1 MKTPTLAQCYALF
14 DQYQVP
20 GTVRAHCNAVFHVAS
35 YLAQELEKSEYPL
48 NMEIVKPFALLH
60 DFMKAVVL
68 EKLTDAPYNYNPT
81 AAEAAMHQRLRQQYL
96 GKSETYAAYSIL
108 TEEFPEFANLFQEL
122 DELTR
127 NPDAVVSEE
136 TKFIH
141 YVDWRVLGN
150 KIVPLQERIEYIF
163 KKYGKWIQKNNIDWE
178 ATQQEQFDYEQQ
190 IFKHLPF
197 TPEELARQVTL

>member
-20 GTVRAHCNAVFHVAS
+20 GTVRAHCNAVFRVAS
-35 YLAQELEKSEYPL
+35 VLGEELVKSEYSL
-48 NMEIVKPFALLH
+48 NLEIVKPFALLH

-68 EKLTDAPYNYNPT
+68 ERLTDAPYNYTPT
-81 AAEAAMHQRLRQQYL
+81 AAEASMHQRLRQQYL
-96 GKSETYAAYSIL
+96 GKSETFAAYSIL
-108 TEEFPEFANLFQEL
+108 RENYPEFAALFLEL

-127 NPDAVVSEE
+127 NPDALVCEE

-163 KKYGKWIQKNNIDWE
+163 QKYGKWITQKNINWKK
-178 ATQQEQFDYEQQ
+178 AQQEQFDYEQQ

-197 TPEELARQVTL
+197 TAEELSAQITL

>member
-108 TEEFPEFANLFQEL
+108 KEEFPEFANLFQEL